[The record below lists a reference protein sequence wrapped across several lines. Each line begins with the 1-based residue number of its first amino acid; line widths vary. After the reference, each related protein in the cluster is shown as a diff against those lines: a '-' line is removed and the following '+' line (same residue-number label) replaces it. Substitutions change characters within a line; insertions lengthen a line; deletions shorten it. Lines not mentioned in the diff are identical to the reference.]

1 MLLFERGGILNSNN
15 PDNSIKSNKNLKIKE
30 KKVVKILL
38 KIFMIMF
45 GAFLASIG
53 LEIFLIPNNIID
65 GGIVGISIMLSYIS
79 SVPMAVFLIAL
90 NIPFLFV
97 GYFQIGKTF
106 ALSTLFAVLCLSVG
120 VTILHPIP
128 VLTHD
133 LILAALFGGVILG
146 AGVGLIIRSGGSL
159 DGTEIMAIIF
169 DKQIAFSVGEIIM
182 FFNLFILS
190 SAGLLFGW
198 DRAMYSLLAYFI
210 AYKTID
216 VTIEGFNETK
226 GVFIVTD
233 RHMDITES
241 IKDRLGRGFMILE
254 SKNSESNKSNPIIYV
269 IVTRLEIAKLKS
281 IVIGFDKNALMTI
294 TNVEV
299 EGRRFRKRAIH

>member
-1 MLLFERGGILNSNN
+1 
-15 PDNSIKSNKNLKIKE
+15 
-30 KKVVKILL
+30 
-38 KIFMIMF
+38 MIMF

-233 RHMDITES
+233 RHMDIAES
-241 IKDRLGRGFMILE
+241 IRDRLGRGFMILE